1 MVYLRVLSLTYFSF
15 QGTKQLH
22 SDMVDRVMKAPVNL
36 YFDTTPLGR
45 VLNRFSKDLSVIENT
60 LVYEIDNAYVN
71 FYNLLAIFGVAA
83 FVVPWILLIF
93 PVVLVCVIYLYRNSI
108 AALKETS
115 RIESVTRSP
124 LLSYLSE
131 VINGNSTIRAFNKE
145 RQFIETNNELL
156 NKNIIA
162 T

>member
-1 MVYLRVLSLTYFSF
+1 MVYIRVLCLTYFSF
-15 QGTKQLH
+15 KGTKQLH

-36 YFDTTPLGR
+36 YFDTTPMGR

-60 LVYEIDNAYVN
+60 LVYEIGSGYVN

-83 FVVPWILLIF
+83 FVVPWILLVF
-93 PVVLVCVIYLYRNSI
+93 PVILVCAIYLYRNAI
-108 AALKETS
+108 AAIKETS

-145 RQFIETNNELL
+145 R
-156 NKNIIA
+156 
-162 T
+162 